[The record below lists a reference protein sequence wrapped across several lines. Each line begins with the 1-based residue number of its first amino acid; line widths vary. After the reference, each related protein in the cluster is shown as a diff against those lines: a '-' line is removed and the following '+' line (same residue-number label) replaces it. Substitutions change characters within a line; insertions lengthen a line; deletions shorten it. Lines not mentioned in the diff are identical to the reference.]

1 MLENAPCR
9 DGIPHITDSL
19 DFQCL
24 PLPAQL
30 LQISRLRLRDR
41 VLLFLFLGLLDKQLF
56 QLGVR
61 LGFALPGL
69 FLVFLPLFFL
79 VLGSAAGTRRPFL
92 CRLFRDNC
100 RRVGGRFRRAGGR
113 MIQVALALYS
123 CLSCLEDAFL
133 FCLAFESSCIGT
145 HGKASRSLSRA
156 GVSHRAVWI
165 FAYILYAIRSKE
177 ESAGQ
182 DGKQAVD
189 ASSSPADAGLP
200 SSCSPRFSLWSFGV
214 FRGAGGFPARR
225 KMQPGAPVHGKPLW
239 PLFPECKGF
248 GRKVLVFS
256 FCTAALFWRTSELER
271 GKVLT
276 QSECSPRSLLQ

>member
-9 DGIPHITDSL
+9 DGIPHIADGL

-30 LQISRLRLRDR
+30 LQISRLHLRDR
-41 VLLFLFLGLLDKQLF
+41 VLLLLFLGLLDKQLF

-113 MIQVALALYS
+113 MIQVALYS

-165 FAYILYAIRSKE
+165 FAYILLNYYALSSKGEAPDRTENRRWMRSRPRRTRACPRPAAPGFLSGPSE
-177 ESAGQ
+177 FSVVRAGFRQ
-182 DGKQAVD
+182 GEKRSRGRPSTENRFGPCSLSVKASEGK
-189 ASSSPADAGLP
+189 SSFFLFVQRPCFGGL
-200 SSCSPRFSLWSFGV
+200 LNWK
-214 FRGAGGFPARR
+214 GGR
-225 KMQPGAPVHGKPLW
+225 
-239 PLFPECKGF
+239 C
-248 GRKVLVFS
+248 
-256 FCTAALFWRTSELER
+256 
-271 GKVLT
+271 
-276 QSECSPRSLLQ
+276 